1 MEAKRTVSAETSVS
15 TKYAYA
21 YGSSQILKCSCL
33 RHTKDESEHQYL
45 VTKRMFYWI
54 ESALGCLFLS

>member
-15 TKYAYA
+15 IKYTYS
-21 YGSSQILKCSCL
+21 YGSSQIQKCSYL
-33 RHTKDESEHQYL
+33 RHIKDESEHQYL
-45 VTKRMFYWI
+45 VTKQVFYWI